1 MKKILE
7 LKKEISVKAG
17 IVLNCEIESYIQ
29 EKKKIPCKG
38 LNRRPIFLDK
48 YLEATKGRIDK
59 TRRRQKFWPGLE
71 LIRRAK
77 LEDMTNKM
85 KEPTGET
92 SFEFKGITPGGE
104 SVGVHI
110 REILE
115 GKDKKLYLIS
125 TF

>member
-1 MKKILE
+1 M
-7 LKKEISVKAG
+7 LKLKTEISVKTG
-17 IVLNCEIESYIQ
+17 IALNCEIESYIQ
-29 EKKKIPCKG
+29 AKKKLPCKG

-77 LEDMTNKM
+77 PEDMSNRI
-85 KEPTGET
+85 KEPTGEL
-92 SFEFKGITPGGE
+92 SFEFIGETPSGE
-104 SVGVHI
+104 LVGVHI
-110 REILE
+110 REVVE